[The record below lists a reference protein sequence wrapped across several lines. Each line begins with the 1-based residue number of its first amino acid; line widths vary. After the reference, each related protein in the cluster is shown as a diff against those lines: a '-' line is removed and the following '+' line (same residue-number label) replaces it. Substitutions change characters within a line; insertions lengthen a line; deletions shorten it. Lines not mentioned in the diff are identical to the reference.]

1 MGLGGLDGQGQRQLL
16 LALFGTLIG
25 VTGTIEIDGKT
36 VKLSSPGRAKSEG
49 IGMALIPED
58 RKNEGLML
66 PMSVRDNLSFASIEG
81 FSRFGIIDRKAEA
94 AAIDDMIKL
103 LNIRVGDI
111 DGPVASLSGGNQ
123 QKVVI
128 AKWLMTKPRIILLND
143 PTRGIDVGT
152 KQELYE
158 LLRRLAEGGAAILFY
173 STDYDELIGCCD
185 RVLVFYNGAITRT
198 LEGAALTEHNL
209 IASAHNLPTSAEAE
223 VDASICHGGRVMS
236 DESEAS
242 GNGRRSWE
250 AWGHWFT
257 AQRGLLISVAIF
269 AAMFAFYGWK
279 QEVGLSASMVNTA
292 ANKGALLALV
302 AMAQTIPVLT
312 GGLDLSVGMVF
323 VLSNCLAAS
332 VVTGDARMTALGIIL
347 VLITGLVCGI
357 INGLIVVYG
366 RLQPIIVTLATG
378 AVFFGVALALRPE
391 PGGSVNFELA
401 EFMTSSIFKVPVS
414 LILLRRWCC
423 LSGFPIGAR
432 CLAVRPMP
440 SVRPNTPPICRVCRS
455 RGQKFLP
462 MHSSG
467 FLAAIAGLMLTFLT
481 YSGAAKA
488 SLGGDYTLNSIAAV
502 VIGGT
507 SLFGGAGSA
516 IGSIF
521 GAFVM
526 RTVGDLLI
534 VFDINPVL
542 QPLVRRHRASVCGQP
557 RLAQAA
563 PHQEQARSLSVGEGR
578 QWQRW

>member
-1 MGLGGLDGQGQRQLL
+1 
-16 LALFGTLIG
+16 
-25 VTGTIEIDGKT
+25 
-36 VKLSSPGRAKSEG
+36 
-49 IGMALIPED
+49 
-58 RKNEGLML
+58 
-66 PMSVRDNLSFASIEG
+66 MS
-81 FSRFGIIDRKAEA
+81 
-94 AAIDDMIKL
+94 
-103 LNIRVGDI
+103 GD
-111 DGPVASLSGGNQ
+111 
-123 QKVVI
+123 
-128 AKWLMTKPRIILLND
+128 T
-143 PTRGIDVGT
+143 
-152 KQELYE
+152 
-158 LLRRLAEGGAAILFY
+158 
-173 STDYDELIGCCD
+173 
-185 RVLVFYNGAITRT
+185 NG
-198 LEGAALTEHNL
+198 H
-209 IASAHNLPTSAEAE
+209 
-223 VDASICHGGRVMS
+223 
-236 DESEAS
+236 
-242 GNGRRSWE
+242 RSWE

-302 AMAQTIPVLT
+302 AMAQTIPILT

-332 VVTGDARMTALGIIL
+332 VVVGDARMTALGIIL

-414 LILLRRWCC
+414 LILIAAVVLFVWIPYRRSV
-423 LSGFPIGAR
+423 LGRAAYAIGSSEHAAYMSGVPIAR
-432 CLAVRPMP
+432 AKILAYA
-440 SVRPNTPPICRVCRS
+440 
-455 RGQKFLP
+455 LA
-462 MHSSG
+462 G
-467 FLAAIAGLMLTFLT
+467 FLAATAGLMLTFLT

-488 SLGGDYTLNSIAAV
+488 SLGADYTLNSIAAV

-542 QPLVRRHRASVCGQP
+542 QPLFVGIVLLFAVSLGSL
-557 RLAQAA
+557 RLL
-563 PHQEQARSLSVGEGR
+563 RIKNKLDLYR
-578 QWQRW
+578 